1 MASIIYKNEGIKR
14 RFFGYVRNSKGFSE
28 KTIEC
33 YENAI
38 WLWEDFSHKTD
49 YIGFNKT
56 AAEGFKGWLKTK
68 KKANSQREISV
79 SYCYDMLRY
88 LRVFF
93 GWLSKQKGYKK
104 IDQTAIDYLNLSKA
118 EVKIATQPRNV
129 EVPSLE
135 DIKAVIEGIQG
146 DSGGIQGDSGGIQG
160 SSEVKQIDKALI
172 SLMFLTGARISAV
185 RTLPMKSFDKDKLT
199 IDQNPTFGVKT
210 KFSKPIISPL
220 IAYLYKEPLNY
231 FIGWFD
237 YLEEEKKFKPDDPI
251 FPATKIENGFEN
263 LSYYNTGQ
271 VEPIFWKSSTSAS
284 KVIENRFKEAGI
296 KHYKPHAIRHLFIKR
311 LSKLPL
317 TEEQKKA
324 ISQSLGHEDVRTT
337 FGSYGYGK
345 IDKDKQLEIIKN
357 IDFDGTYQGVK
368 QSLSQ
373 EDIGRIAKEV
383 AKELKTGG

>member
-1 MASIIYKNEGIKR
+1 MASIIYKNEVIKR

-118 EVKIATQPRNV
+118 EVKIATQPRNI

-146 DSGGIQGDSGGIQG
+146 DSVGLQG
-160 SSEVKQIDKALI
+160 SSEVEQRDRALI
-172 SLMFLTGARISAV
+172 SLIFLTGARISAV
-185 RTLPMKSFDKDKLT
+185 RTLPMKSFDRDKLT
-199 IDQNPTFGVKT
+199 IDQNPAFGVKT
-210 KFSKPIISPL
+210 KFSKRIITPL
-220 IAYLYKEPLNY
+220 IPYLYKESLDY
-231 FIGWFD
+231 FLEWFD
-237 YLEEEKKFKPDDPI
+237 YLEDKKKFKPDDPL
-251 FPATKIENGFEN
+251 FPATKIENGVEN
-263 LSYYNTGQ
+263 LSYYNTSEQ
-271 VEPIFWKSSTSAS
+271 LSALMVTE
-284 KVIENRFKEAGI
+284 KLMKRNR
-296 KHYKPHAIRHLFIKR
+296 
-311 LSKLPL
+311 
-317 TEEQKKA
+317 
-324 ISQSLGHEDVRTT
+324 
-337 FGSYGYGK
+337 
-345 IDKDKQLEIIKN
+345 
-357 IDFDGTYQGVK
+357 
-368 QSLSQ
+368 
-373 EDIGRIAKEV
+373 
-383 AKELKTGG
+383 